1 MYSSNTDFL
10 FNQILLSLASD
21 KWKVILSQ
29 VVRNCFL
36 CCHCISTQ
44 CLYQYCMYLS
54 NYNTHAVKCSQACD
68 DFCSSKSNSST
79 LDLQETHVSLTLAP
93 SHHQTMWGFK
103 WTYSQRRRTQNSSF
117 ITFIIFTSFLSL
129 S

>member
-21 KWKVILSQ
+21 KWKMILSQ
-29 VVRNCFL
+29 VVRNCFV
-36 CCHCISTQ
+36 CCHCIPTQ
-44 CLYQYCMYLS
+44 CLYQYCMHMS
-54 NYNTHAVKCSQACD
+54 NYNTHAVTCSQACD

-103 WTYSQRRRTQNSSF
+103 WTYLSKKEDSKVIFHNFHNFYIFF
-117 ITFIIFTSFLSL
+117 IT
-129 S
+129 

>member
-29 VVRNCFL
+29 VVRNCFV
-36 CCHCISTQ
+36 CCHCIPTQ

-103 WTYSQRRRTQNSSF
+103 WTYLSKKEDSKFIFHNFHNFYIFF
-117 ITFIIFTSFLSL
+117 IT
-129 S
+129 